1 VSAEPHVWSTAVKAD
16 PHAEVLRVG
25 GDGDQR
31 LGRGLEQQAVDD
43 GLVLV
48 GDVAD
53 RGRQGEDQVVVGH
66 GQQLGFPL
74 GQPFLGGD
82 GLALRAMP
90 VAAGIVGDVH
100 VRAVLAARDMAAE
113 SRRAAALDG

>member
-1 VSAEPHVWSTAVKAD
+1 MEHGGQTD
-16 PHAEVLRVG
+16 PPAEVLRVG
-25 GDGDQR
+25 RDGDQR

-43 GLVLV
+43 GLVVV
-48 GDVAD
+48 GDVAN

-66 GQQLGFPL
+66 GQQLGFSL

-90 VAAGIVGDVH
+90 VAAGIVGDEH
-100 VRAVLAARDMAAE
+100 VRAILAARDMSAQ
-113 SRRAAALDG
+113 SRRAAAFDG